1 MYANKLT
8 KNDLLKAGIINV
20 SADGLHITGI
30 IRDFKQTPSGS
41 GHLNCLGWG
50 VHRIVYAWFHG
61 EAPEGL
67 VIDHI
72 NNNKTDNRIEN
83 LQAITP
89 GENIWKDREH
99 DVVLIK
105 CKLSKPRSF
114 YEDKL
119 ENFYTKY
126 EQAKLEGNAEAAHTL
141 RSNISM
147 TKARLRYW
155 DAHSEEYQQ
164 FILKEEAKQQY
175 HKNADNK
182 KKLAEYKKLFK
193 ELKNKPMW
201 RQIITV
207 SKQWDSLEQTKQEEI
222 LKKLSDFVANYPNK
236 TSSLKQN

>member
-1 MYANKLT
+1 MYDNKLT

-30 IRDFKQTPSGS
+30 IRDFKQTPSNS
-41 GHLNCLGWG
+41 GHLNCLGMP
-50 VHRIVYAWFHG
+50 VHRIVYTWFHG
-61 EAPEGL
+61 ESPEGL

-72 NNNKTDNRIEN
+72 NNIKTDNRIEN

-99 DVVLIK
+99 DIVQIK
-105 CKLSKPRSF
+105 CQLSKPRSF
-114 YEDKL
+114 YENKL
-119 ENFYTKY
+119 EGFIIKY
-126 EQAKLEGNAEAAHTL
+126 EQAKIEGNSKAAHKL

-155 DAHSEEYQQ
+155 DANAEEHDQINEQ
-164 FILKEEAKQQY
+164 LRLEEEAKQQY

-207 SKQWDSLEQTKQEEI
+207 SKQWDSLEQTKQDEI
-222 LKKLSDFVANYPNK
+222 LKKLSDFVANYP
-236 TSSLKQN
+236 QQHC